1 MYFHNMDVV
10 KIKCGNNFSEIEA
23 KGHQPVLT
31 VFHIVKT
38 KKAKLQYFLSFF
50 SKFQFF
56 LLNNDIFVRKL
67 KSNYR
72 MSTDFYV
79 LLRLK
84 KCGKSNNIFLLLNY
98 MINFISNFTVE
109 MLLKYNGIHWDSYPT
124 IKKMGHQKDNLF
136 YLIYKLSNDKGTK

>member
-1 MYFHNMDVV
+1 MDVV
-10 KIKCGNNFSEIEA
+10 KIKCGNNFSEIEV

-31 VFHIVKT
+31 VSHRKNKESKIAV
-38 KKAKLQYFLSFF
+38 SFF